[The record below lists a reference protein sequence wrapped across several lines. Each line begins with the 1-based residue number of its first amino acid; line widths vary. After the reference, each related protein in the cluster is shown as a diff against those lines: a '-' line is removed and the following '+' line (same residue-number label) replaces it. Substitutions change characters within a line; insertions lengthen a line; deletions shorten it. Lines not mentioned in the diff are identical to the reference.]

1 MIYVFS
7 HCYAKIK
14 VDSYDSLPIKTT
26 LDLRNVVIPIKSVV
40 NKDKHHCYHNIFLE
54 KFSYQLAEI

>member
-7 HCYAKIK
+7 HYYAKIK

-26 LDLRNVVIPIKSVV
+26 LALRNVVILIESVL

-54 KFSYQLAEI
+54 KFSYHLAEK